1 MPQVYYQEG
10 AVLPSAAGDCVEA
23 ARRTLVEI
31 GSKPIVNGY
40 RVTGELGSQAKTR
53 LVGGAFCPA

>member
-1 MPQVYYQEG
+1 
-10 AVLPSAAGDCVEA
+10 VEA